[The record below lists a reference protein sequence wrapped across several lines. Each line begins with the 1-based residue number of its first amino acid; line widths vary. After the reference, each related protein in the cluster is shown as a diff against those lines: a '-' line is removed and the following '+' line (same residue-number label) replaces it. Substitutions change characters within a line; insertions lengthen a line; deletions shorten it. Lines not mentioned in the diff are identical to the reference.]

1 MKTKKIIFVGPYGGG
16 KIPTNGAS
24 IKNYYILNK
33 LKEFSQKVI
42 SIDTELWKSNPL
54 ILLRLL
60 LTIILN
66 PNATF
71 IISLNNLS
79 AYRLLG
85 IFRVLPSKRSIYYWV
100 IGGSIADW
108 IREGKVNKKNYE
120 VVNKFL
126 VEGDSMVDTLKECGF
141 DNAICVPNFKKI
153 SYIPKKKSGTDV
165 VEFIFL
171 SRITPPKG
179 CDLILSVTK
188 QLNEKYKNRFIV
200 DFYGEIAPDYQTF
213 RDKVVSL
220 PNVSYKGFIDLRDTK
235 NYDIISQYD
244 AMLFPTFW
252 HGEGFPGIMIDAFI
266 AGLPVIATD
275 WHLNKDIVN
284 SGKNGFLI
292 NPNDPGEL
300 YEAMEYCILN
310 SETIRKMSTICQ
322 KYAMKY
328 DVDNVVNHKLF
339 NEIGLI

>member
-1 MKTKKIIFVGPYGGG
+1 MKTNKIIFVGPCGGG
-16 KIPTNGAS
+16 EVPTNGAS

-33 LKEFSQKVI
+33 LREFNHKVVTV
-42 SIDTELWKSNPL
+42 DTEHWKTNPVV
-54 ILLRLL
+54 LLRLL
-60 LTIILN
+60 LIILLN
-66 PNATF
+66 PGSKY
-71 IISLNNLS
+71 ILSLNNMS

-85 IFRVLPSKRSIYYWV
+85 IFSLLPIKRCIYYWV

-108 IREGKVNKKNYE
+108 IREGKVKKKNYE

-126 VEGDSMVDTLKECGF
+126 VEGDSMVETLKECGF

-153 SYIPKKKSGTDV
+153 SYIPKKKSRTDV

-171 SRITPPKG
+171 SRITPLKG

-213 RDKVVSL
+213 RDKVESL

-266 AGLPVIATD
+266 AGLPVIASD

-292 NPNDPGEL
+292 TPNDAGKL

-310 SETIRKMSTICQ
+310 SGTIRKMSTICQ
-322 KYAMKY
+322 DNAMKY
-328 DVDNVVNHKLF
+328 DVDNIVNQELF
-339 NEIGLI
+339 KEIGLS